1 MCKCVKLLQINLNE
15 YFFNDISN
23 PAAMVLS
30 GRLRFYSMFPS
41 SEWEWERE
49 LLYRQGN
56 ITIDRFVSRQNILSR
71 KTKLKLEECV
81 VN

>member
-1 MCKCVKLLQINLNE
+1 
-15 YFFNDISN
+15 
-23 PAAMVLS
+23 MVLS
-30 GRLRFYSMFPS
+30 GRLRFYSMFAS

-49 LLYRQGN
+49 LLNRQGN
-56 ITIDRFVSRQNILSR
+56 ITIDRFVSRQNINSDSR